1 MNKAPLL
8 QKEELEMIKEA
19 VLFPV
24 MLDVIQND
32 IEKVKKINLKLDLLL
47 VISLQNIQDQIFKDN
62 RALKNQLKERGIK
75 IYEERR
81 TSLGIQAEYKC
92 RGYQHHLSL
101 LWSLVRSDILRKASS
116 YMNINLE
123 EV

>member
-1 MNKAPLL
+1 MTQPPLL
-8 QKEELEMIKEA
+8 TKDELEMVKEA

-32 IEKVKKINLKLDLLL
+32 IEKVRKINLKLDLLL
-47 VISLQNIQDQIFKDN
+47 VTSLENIQDQIFKDS
-62 RALKNQLKERGIK
+62 RELKRQLKERGVK
-75 IYEERR
+75 IYEERH
-81 TSLGIQAEYKC
+81 TSLGIEAEYKC

-101 LWSLVRSDILRKASS
+101 LWSLVRSAILRKASS
-116 YMNINLE
+116 YMSINLE